1 MEDLQKIGITLLT
14 VVVAVWVADL
24 VNQAFSVT
32 DRIIGMF
39 Q

>member
-1 MEDLQKIGITLLT
+1 MKDLQKIGITLLT

-32 DRIIGMF
+32 DQIVAMF